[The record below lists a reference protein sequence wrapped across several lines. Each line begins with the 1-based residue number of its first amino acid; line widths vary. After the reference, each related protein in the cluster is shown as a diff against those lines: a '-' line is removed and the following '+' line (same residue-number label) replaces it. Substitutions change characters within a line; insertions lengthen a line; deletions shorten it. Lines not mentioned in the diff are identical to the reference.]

1 MRSSSDSGR
10 RQRQV
15 DRTQADH
22 PQRDGGGSPPTL
34 FIVGLGPGNADHLSP
49 RAREVLIQA
58 QTIAGYRTYIDL
70 IRPLITDQEIIST
83 GMTREIER
91 AEAVIEA
98 ASAGKRC
105 AIVSSGDAGI
115 YAMAGLV
122 LELCR
127 LKGIAIRKPG
137 MPAEAGVGLPV
148 EVVPGIPALAAGAA
162 LLGAPLTHD
171 FAAISLSD
179 LLTPWDT
186 IARRLEA
193 AAEADFV
200 IVIYNPRSRRRKDNL
215 DQACNIIRRHRAP
228 QTPVG
233 VVTGA
238 MRANQQVA
246 ITTLDN
252 LPQMHVDMQTTLFV
266 GNSETMVYRDFMI
279 TPRGYSDKYAVTGE
293 RSQPQHDGTG

>member
-1 MRSSSDSGR
+1 M
-10 RQRQV
+10 
-15 DRTQADH
+15 
-22 PQRDGGGSPPTL
+22 
-34 FIVGLGPGNADHLSP
+34 
-49 RAREVLIQA
+49 E
-58 QTIAGYRTYIDL
+58 TIAGYRTYIEL
-70 IRPLITDQEIIST
+70 IRPLIVDQEIIST

-91 AEAVIEA
+91 AEAVLDA
-98 ASAGKRC
+98 ALAGKRC

-127 LKGIAIRKPG
+127 LKGIAIHKPG
-137 MPAEAGVGLPV
+137 TPAESRGGLLI

-171 FAAISLSD
+171 FAAVSLSD

-186 IARRLEA
+186 IARRIEA
-193 AAEADFV
+193 AAAADFV

-215 DQACNIIRRHRAP
+215 DRACDIILRHRPP

-238 MRANQQVA
+238 MRVNQRVGIA
-246 ITTLDN
+246 TLAD
-252 LPQMHVDMQTTLFV
+252 LPDMHVDMQTTLFV
-266 GNSETMVYRDFMI
+266 GNGDTTVYLNFMI
-279 TPRGYSDKYAVTGE
+279 TPRGYSDKYAVSVNALRTDADRNG
-293 RSQPQHDGTG
+293 

>member
-1 MRSSSDSGR
+1 M
-10 RQRQV
+10 
-15 DRTQADH
+15 
-22 PQRDGGGSPPTL
+22 
-34 FIVGLGPGNADHLSP
+34 
-49 RAREVLIQA
+49 E
-58 QTIAGYRTYIDL
+58 TIAGYRTYIEL
-70 IRPLITDQEIIST
+70 IRPLIVDQEIIST

-91 AEAVIEA
+91 AEAVLDA
-98 ASAGKRC
+98 ALAGKRC

-127 LKGIAIRKPG
+127 LKGIAIHKPG
-137 MPAEAGVGLPV
+137 TPAESRGGLLI

-171 FAAISLSD
+171 FAAVSLSD

-186 IARRLEA
+186 IARRIEA
-193 AAEADFV
+193 AAAADFV

-215 DQACNIIRRHRAP
+215 DRACDIILRHRPP

-238 MRANQQVA
+238 MRANQRVGIA
-246 ITTLDN
+246 TLAD
-252 LPQMHVDMQTTLFV
+252 LPDMHVDMQTTLFV
-266 GNSETMVYRDFMI
+266 GNGDTTVYRDFMI
-279 TPRGYSDKYAVTGE
+279 TPRGYSDKYAVSGNALRTDADRNG
-293 RSQPQHDGTG
+293 

>member
-22 PQRDGGGSPPTL
+22 PQRDGGGGPPTL

-58 QTIAGYRTYIDL
+58 ETIAGYRTYIDL
-70 IRPLITDQEIIST
+70 IRPLIADQEIIST

-98 ASAGKRC
+98 ALAGKRC

-127 LKGIAIRKPG
+127 LKGIAIHKPG
-137 MPAEAGVGLPV
+137 MPAEADGGLPV

-171 FAAISLSD
+171 FAAVSLSD

-186 IARRLEA
+186 IARRIEA

-215 DQACNIIRRHRAP
+215 DRACEIIRRHRAP

-246 ITTLDN
+246 ITTLDD

-266 GNSETMVYRDFMI
+266 GNSDTMVYRDFMV
-279 TPRGYSDKYAVTGE
+279 TPRGYSDKYAVTAE
-293 RSQPQHDGTG
+293 RSRPQVDGAG